1 MEKMCG
7 IIVYIINGESVPMN
21 NKLYEV
27 VSHNAEETEEAGKE
41 LAEIMEQKSLPRFV
55 ALCGGLG
62 AGKTAFTR
70 GFCSYLCPS
79 AAVRSPSFAI
89 VNEYKGDTDVYHFD
103 VWRITD
109 DDDLYSTGFYDYLER
124 EGAVVCEWAENIGY
138 ALPREYIRVTIEG
151 NGDAPRKIIAEM
163 ID

>member
-1 MEKMCG
+1 MAQ
-7 IIVYIINGESVPMN
+7 
-21 NKLYEV
+21 KLYEII
-27 VSHNAEETEEAGKE
+27 STDAEMTERAGKE
-41 LAEIMEQKSLPRFV
+41 LARLMENNKLPKFV

-70 GFCSYLCPS
+70 GFCACLCPS

-89 VNEYKGDTDVYHFD
+89 VNEYRGNTDVFHFD

-124 EGAVVCEWAENIGY
+124 DGIVVCEWAENIGY
-138 ALPREYIRVTIEG
+138 ALPEAYIKVTIEG
-151 NGDAPRKIIAEM
+151 NGDAPRKIIAE
-163 ID
+163 IVD